1 MEARVSAGV
10 DAARAAADVARY
22 QKEEQEV
29 QAKARALEQAR
40 DAASKH
46 GAPLGFAIASL
57 QISIALASVC
67 LITKRRL
74 LWGASGLLGIV
85 GFGYLLWGLYGV

>member
-1 MEARVSAGV
+1 MEARATTGS
-10 DAARAAADVARY
+10 DAAKTLADVARY
-22 QKEEQEV
+22 REEEKQL
-29 QAKARALEQAR
+29 QAQATGFEQAR
-40 DAASKH
+40 DEAAKH

-74 LWGASGLLGIV
+74 LWGVSGLLGIV
-85 GFGYLLWGLYGV
+85 GLSYLLVGLYGI